1 MIRAVPCFL
10 VIWIILSA
18 GVLIHPCQ
26 ADDLNRV
33 DQQFQQFVQG
43 WVKKLQTA
51 YLYTHES
58 PEVVEKD
65 GRYVAR
71 YYHLDPGSMK
81 TDVKRA
87 SGETNVFTGVLQY
100 NEILFQS
107 TGQTRD
113 LAQTGP
119 YSVKCV
125 RQMVEIFLYDKG
137 TWVR

>member
-1 MIRAVPCFL
+1 MIKTASFFL
-10 VIWIILSA
+10 MAWIILSA

-26 ADDLNRV
+26 ADDLERV

-51 YLYTHES
+51 YLYTRET
-58 PEVVEKD
+58 PEVIEKD
-65 GRYVAR
+65 GRHVAR
-71 YYHLDPGSMK
+71 YFQLDPGSMK

-87 SGETNVFTGVLQY
+87 SGEADVYTGVLQY

-107 TGQTRD
+107 TGQTRR
-113 LAQTGP
+113 LAEKGQ
-119 YSVKCV
+119 YSAKCV

>member
-1 MIRAVPCFL
+1 MIKTALFFL
-10 VIWIILSA
+10 MAWIILSA

-26 ADDLNRV
+26 ADDLEKV
-33 DQQFQQFVQG
+33 DQQFQQFVQD
-43 WVKKLQTA
+43 WVEKLQTA
-51 YLYTHES
+51 YLYTRET
-58 PEVVEKD
+58 PEVIEED

-71 YYHLDPGSMK
+71 YYQLDPGNLK

-87 SGETNVFTGVLQY
+87 SGETDVYTGVLRY

-107 TGQTRD
+107 TGQTRP
-113 LAQTGP
+113 LAERGQ
-119 YSVKCV
+119 YSVKYV